1 MQAILPSVVFTVLVS
16 AVCKQKK
23 ATVCKQRYCRLHGTD
38 TEIASA
44 EISTLKETASLS
56 LLCAIAHE
64 ALFLNLD
71 IFMNS

>member
-1 MQAILPSVVFTVLVS
+1 MQAISPSVVFTVLVS
-16 AVCKQKK
+16 AVCKQ
-23 ATVCKQRYCRLHGTD
+23 RNCRLRGTD
-38 TEIASA
+38 TEIAST

-64 ALFLNLD
+64 VLFLNLD